1 MRSLIAKYAGKLHRD
16 RSIAQGRV
24 GIAAQ
29 DDVMLSDG
37 APDLSGLAADVLSRL
52 SCLGVVAAS
61 PSLPFASYLL
71 RRANA
76 AAKTII
82 PLDTETR
89 TFLHDI
95 PIVRREELA
104 GDPARTIAGL
114 LSNRKGVIAEG
125 VGIVATGPVTL
136 EQAYIHYSSVFHAA
150 YVKYLLDVLRAGFVL
165 PGEAEAFREFRE
177 TFLRP
182 LTADGLP
189 FRCGPLDD
197 PEEVLSEIRAVGR
210 YTVERGL
217 VDSFFGNIS
226 CRVGETIFISQT
238 AASLDELAGCIDPV
252 PTDNRSTIGITASS
266 ELLAHRRIYEATGA
280 RAILHGHP
288 KFAVAMSM
296 LCDVKDC
303 PVKDCWKDCPNV
315 RMLGDTPVVAGE
327 IGAGGLAVRV
337 PPVIG
342 GPGKRS
348 FTATG
353 SSRSEGTGS
362 KRRSARWWTSR
373 TGAGR
378 SFSAGSTP
386 AHGANIP
393 TAPLRRRY
401 SCSPLRETL
410 RISMADRFRFLRRD
424 CEAEGRSLPGF

>member
-1 MRSLIAKYAGKLHRD
+1 MRDQIAKYAEKLVRD
-16 RSIAQGRV
+16 RSVVPGRV

-29 DDVMLSDG
+29 DDAMISEG
-37 APDLSGLAADVLSRL
+37 ASDLSRLAAGVLSRL

-61 PSLPFASYLL
+61 PSLPFASILL
-71 RRANA
+71 RRADA
-76 AAKTII
+76 GAGAIV

-95 PIVRREELA
+95 PIVRREEQA
-104 GDPARTIAGL
+104 GDPARAIAAL

-125 VGIVATGPVTL
+125 VGIVASGPVTL

-150 YVKYLLDVLRAGFVL
+150 YVKYLLDVLQEGFFL
-165 PGEAEAFREFRE
+165 PGEEEAFRAFRE

-182 LTADGLP
+182 PTAEGLS
-189 FRCGPLDD
+189 FRSPPPED
-197 PEEVLSEIRAVGR
+197 PEEVLAEIRAVGR

-226 CRVGETIFISQT
+226 FRVGETIYISQT
-238 AASLDELAGCIDPV
+238 AASLDELSGCIDPV
-252 PTDNRSTIGITASS
+252 PADNRSTAGITASS

-296 LCDVKDC
+296 LCEEKNC

-342 GPGKRS
+342 APGKAIVYGHGVFAIGRDGFEEAFRS
-348 FTATG
+348 MVEVENRCRADYFRRLDARCG
-353 SSRSEGTGS
+353 GQSKSE
-362 KRRSARWWTSR
+362 
-373 TGAGR
+373 
-378 SFSAGSTP
+378 
-386 AHGANIP
+386 
-393 TAPLRRRY
+393 
-401 SCSPLRETL
+401 
-410 RISMADRFRFLRRD
+410 
-424 CEAEGRSLPGF
+424 

>member
-16 RSIAQGRV
+16 RSVVQGRV

-29 DDVMLSDG
+29 DDVMISEG
-37 APDLSGLAADVLSRL
+37 APDLSRLAADVLSRL

-61 PSLPFASYLL
+61 PSLPFAEFLL

-76 AAKTII
+76 DAEAIV

-104 GDPARTIAGL
+104 GDPAGAIAAL

-125 VGIVATGPVTL
+125 VGIVASGPVTL
-136 EQAYIHYSSVFHAA
+136 EQAYIHYSSVFHAC
-150 YVKYLLDVLRAGFVL
+150 YVKYLLDVLQDGFLL
-165 PGEAEAFREFRE
+165 PGEAEAFRGFRE

-182 LTADGLP
+182 LTAEGLS
-189 FRCGPLDD
+189 FRAGPLDA
-197 PEEVLSEIRAVGR
+197 PEEVLAEIRAVGR

-226 CRVGETIFISQT
+226 YRVGETIFISQT

-252 PTDNRSTIGITASS
+252 PTDNRSTTGITASS

-296 LCDVKDC
+296 LCEEKDC

-342 GPGKRS
+342 GPGKAIVYGHGVFTIGRDGFEEAFRS
-348 FTATG
+348 MVDVENRCREEYF
-353 SSRSEGTGS
+353 
-362 KRRSARWWTSR
+362 RRLDAR
-373 TGAGR
+373 AGR
-378 SFSAGSTP
+378 QSKS
-386 AHGANIP
+386 
-393 TAPLRRRY
+393 
-401 SCSPLRETL
+401 E
-410 RISMADRFRFLRRD
+410 
-424 CEAEGRSLPGF
+424 

>member
-1 MRSLIAKYAGKLHRD
+1 MRSLIAKFAEKLERD
-16 RSIAQGRV
+16 RSVLPGRV

-29 DDVMLSDG
+29 DDAMLSEG
-37 APDLSGLAADVLSRL
+37 ASDLSRLAADVLSRL

-71 RRANA
+71 RRAGA
-76 AAKTII
+76 DAEAIV

-95 PIVRREELA
+95 PVVRREGLA
-104 GDPARTIAGL
+104 ENPAAAVAAL

-125 VGIVATGPVTL
+125 VGIVASGPVTL
-136 EQAYIHYSSVFHAA
+136 EQAYIHYSSVFHAC
-150 YVKYLLDVLRAGFVL
+150 YVKYLLDVLQDGFLL
-165 PGEAEAFREFRE
+165 PGEAEAFRAFRE
-177 TFLRP
+177 AFPRP
-182 LTADGLP
+182 PAADGLS
-189 FRCGPLDD
+189 FRAGPLDD
-197 PEEVLSEIRAVGR
+197 PDEVLSEIRAAGR

-226 CRVGETIFISQT
+226 YRVGGTVFISQT

-252 PTDNRSTIGITASS
+252 PTDNRSTTGITASS

-315 RMLGDTPVVAGE
+315 RMLGDTPIVAGE

-342 GPGKRS
+342 GPGKAIVYGHGVFAIGRDG
-348 FTATG
+348 FEEAF
-353 SSRSEGTGS
+353 RAMEDVENRCREEYF
-362 KRRSARWWTSR
+362 RRFDTRR
-373 TGAGR
+373 GAGLTH
-378 SFSAGSTP
+378 SFPKGGDT
-386 AHGANIP
+386 
-393 TAPLRRRY
+393 TA
-401 SCSPLRETL
+401 
-410 RISMADRFRFLRRD
+410 
-424 CEAEGRSLPGF
+424 

>member
-1 MRSLIAKYAGKLHRD
+1 VRDQIAKYAGKLLRD
-16 RSIAQGRV
+16 RSVVPGRL

-29 DDVMLSDG
+29 DDAMLTGG
-37 APDLSGLAADVLSRL
+37 ATDLSRLAADVLSRL

-61 PSLPFASYLL
+61 PSLPFAEFLL

-76 AAKTII
+76 DAEAIV

-95 PIVRREELA
+95 PIVRRDVLA
-104 GDPARTIAGL
+104 GDPARAIAAL

-125 VGIVATGPVTL
+125 VGIVASGPVTL

-150 YVKYLLDVLRAGFVL
+150 YVKYLLDVLQEGFKL
-165 PGEAEAFREFRE
+165 PEEAEAFRSFRE

-182 LTADGLP
+182 VTAEGLS
-189 FRCGPLDD
+189 FRSGPLDD
-197 PEEVLSEIRAVGR
+197 PEEVLPEIRAVGR

-226 CRVGETIFISQT
+226 YRVGETNFISQT

-252 PTDNRSTIGITASS
+252 PTDNRSTTGITASS

-296 LCDVKDC
+296 LCDVIDC
-303 PVKDCWKDCPNV
+303 PVKDCWKDCARV
-315 RMLGDTPVVAGE
+315 RMLGDTPIVAGE
-327 IGAGGLAVRV
+327 IGAGGLAMRV

-342 GPGKRS
+342 SPGKAIVYGHGVFAIGRDGFEEAFRS
-348 FTATG
+348 MVDVENRCREEYF
-353 SSRSEGTGS
+353 
-362 KRRSARWWTSR
+362 RRLDAR
-373 TGAGR
+373 AGR
-378 SFSAGSTP
+378 QSKS
-386 AHGANIP
+386 
-393 TAPLRRRY
+393 
-401 SCSPLRETL
+401 E
-410 RISMADRFRFLRRD
+410 
-424 CEAEGRSLPGF
+424 

>member
-1 MRSLIAKYAGKLHRD
+1 MKSLIAKYAGKLHRD
-16 RSIAQGRV
+16 RSVIPGRV

-29 DDVMLSDG
+29 DDVMLSEG
-37 APDLSGLAADVLSRL
+37 APDLSRLAADVLSRL
-52 SCLGVVAAS
+52 SCLGVVAGA

-71 RRANA
+71 RRADA
-76 AAKTII
+76 DAESVV

-104 GDPARTIAGL
+104 GDPARTIAAL

-125 VGIVATGPVTL
+125 VGIVASGPVTL

-150 YVKYLLDVLRAGFVL
+150 FVKYLLDALQAGFVL
-165 PGEAEAFREFRE
+165 PGEAEAFRSFRE
-177 TFLRP
+177 TFLQP
-182 LTADGLP
+182 LTAEGLR
-189 FRCGPLDD
+189 FRAAPLDA
-197 PEEVLSEIRAVGR
+197 PEEVLAEIRAVGR
-210 YTVERGL
+210 YTVLRGL

-226 CRVGETIFISQT
+226 YRVGEMIFISQT

-252 PTDNRSTIGITASS
+252 PMDNRSTTGITASS

-303 PVKDCWKDCPNV
+303 PVKDCWKDCTRV
-315 RMLGDTPVVAGE
+315 RMLGDTPIVAGE

-342 GPGKRS
+342 GPGKAIVYGHGVFAIGRDGFEEAFRS
-348 FTATG
+348 MVHVENGCREEYFRRLRT
-353 SSRSEGTGS
+353 REGE
-362 KRRSARWWTSR
+362 
-373 TGAGR
+373 
-378 SFSAGSTP
+378 TP
-386 AHGANIP
+386 SVSGI
-393 TAPLRRRY
+393 
-401 SCSPLRETL
+401 
-410 RISMADRFRFLRRD
+410 
-424 CEAEGRSLPGF
+424 